1 MRAGIYSR
9 LSSTPPGP
17 TDPHWPLGTDRAHGG
32 VIWLTAHPPPPPV
45 AGSRWL
51 RFVDS
56 ETGSF
61 ETELSDFGRSDIG
74 ASEGELSTHQH
85 IDIYSPEAALT
96 NVTTSSLSYVFQSPS
111 VDTSLTLAELLGTND
126 LVFSRVRWSNHHHR
140 LVRLYLG
147 VCNLAR
153 SGRFEASGDLTRAAV
168 EWRGAL
174 RARSLIAAV
183 CVVAGDYPDIHISPP
198 RTFVSASIYAGTQVG
213 RTERN
218 AGTEVGRSARNTD
231 THAVGNTE
239 RNAVTQVGQTERNAY
254 TPLEVV

>member
-183 CVVAGDYPDIHISPP
+183 CVVAGEYPDIHISPP

-218 AGTEVGRSARNTD
+218 AGKEVGRPVRNTD
-231 THAVGNTE
+231 TQV
-239 RNAVTQVGQTERNAY
+239 RNGTLLHRSVRQNGTLTR
-254 TPLEVV
+254 LSR